1 MQCQL
6 PFYPRR
12 IFSLLYLTLGA
23 NRPQTPKPRS
33 ASPRGRRSLPAAPSC
48 GTPAALQAGTSL
60 PRSPPARSGLSLP
73 TRPLTA
79 PGPSAPFKST
89 WFLKEGFDRRSPSSA
104 RSPPRSSFSHSQ
116 SFFHAAPR
124 SPSAAPRTHPPA
136 SLSPAAGARTR
147 RYLRSGRA
155 RATPSTTREQRPRAA
170 TRGPLARAA
179 EGRGLRSRALL
190 ERPRGH
196 APPGGGHSRLLTPLC
211 SDTW

>member
-104 RSPPRSSFSHSQ
+104 RSPRARHFPTAKAFSTRLP
-116 SFFHAAPR
+116 AALQRHRGPTR
-124 SPSAAPRTHPPA
+124 PLPSAPPRERARAVTSGAGGRAQPPA
-136 SLSPAAGARTR
+136 R
-147 RYLRSGRA
+147 RGNSGRA
-155 RATPSTTREQRPRAA
+155 P
-170 TRGPLARAA
+170 
-179 EGRGLRSRALL
+179 
-190 ERPRGH
+190 PRG
-196 APPGGGHSRLLTPLC
+196 AL
-211 SDTW
+211 